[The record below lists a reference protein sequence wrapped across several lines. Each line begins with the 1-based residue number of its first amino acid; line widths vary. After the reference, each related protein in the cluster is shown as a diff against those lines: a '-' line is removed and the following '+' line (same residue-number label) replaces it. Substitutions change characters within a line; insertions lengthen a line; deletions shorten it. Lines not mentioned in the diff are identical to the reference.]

1 MNARDLKAE
10 VSVREAAAED
20 LRAVLGL
27 YAQVGLDEGRTLPMD
42 EAEAIFDHMRAY
54 PNYRLYVA
62 ELGGRVV
69 GTFTLIIMR
78 NMLHCG
84 ACSAVVEAVGV
95 DVSLRGHGVGRAM
108 MEHAREL
115 CRAAGCYKMALSSNL
130 TRERAHAFYD
140 ALGFARHGYSF
151 QVAP

>member
-1 MNARDLKAE
+1 MNTRDLKMKI
-10 VSVREAAAED
+10 SVREADAED

-27 YAQVGLDEGRTLPMD
+27 YAQVGLDEGRTLPLD

-69 GTFTLIIMR
+69 GTFTLIVMR
-78 NMLHCG
+78 NLIHQG
-84 ACSAVVEAVGV
+84 ATSGVVEGVGV
-95 DVSLRGHGVGRAM
+95 DVSLRGQGIGRVM
-108 MEHAREL
+108 MEHARAL
-115 CRAAGCYKMALSSNL
+115 CRAAGCYKLALSSNL

-140 ALGFARHGYSF
+140 GLGFERHGYSF
-151 QVAP
+151 RVAP